1 MNRGDLV
8 TVALAGDFGKP
19 RPAVIIQADN
29 FDTTDSVT
37 LLLISGTL
45 VDASLLR
52 VTVHPDETNGLRKSS
67 QVMIDKTMTV
77 RRNRIGQS
85 FGRLSEETMISITR
99 SLALFLGIA

>member
-19 RPAVIIQADN
+19 RPALIIQADN

-77 RRNRIGQS
+77 RRNRIGRS
-85 FGRLSEETMISITR
+85 FGRLSEERMISITR